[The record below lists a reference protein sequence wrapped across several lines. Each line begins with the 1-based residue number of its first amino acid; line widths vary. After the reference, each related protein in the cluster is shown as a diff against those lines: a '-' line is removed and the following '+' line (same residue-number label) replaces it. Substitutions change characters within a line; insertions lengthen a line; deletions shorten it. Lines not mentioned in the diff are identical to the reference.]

1 MKMFTIET
9 ETNNVTVHATAT
21 QAEAVPAA
29 ERFSTEAGLA
39 KLAADWPAARLAEIW
54 NSLPGAKPV
63 HKFTDRKKAVARIW
77 KAIQSLGQS
86 APAAA
91 PPPQA
96 TRPADAPAAPVAP
109 PAPRVAPA
117 KTSPPRKASRGKKAP
132 QPAPQVTARAGSKT
146 GKILDLLQRP
156 GGATLAEIM
165 KATAWQAHSVRGF
178 ISGTVGKKMNLA
190 VVSTRSGDGDRSYSI
205 EA

>member
-1 MKMFTIET
+1 MKLFTIET
-9 ETNNVTVHATAT
+9 ETNNITVHATAK
-21 QAEAVPAA
+21 QADAVPGAQ
-29 ERFSTEAGLA
+29 RFSTEAGLA

-96 TRPADAPAAPVAP
+96 TRPADATVAPVAP

-117 KTSPPRKASRGKKAP
+117 KTSPTRKASRGKRAP
-132 QPAPQVTARAGSKT
+132 QPTPQVAARAGSKT

-156 GGATLAEIM
+156 GGATLNEIM

>member
-9 ETNNVTVHATAT
+9 ETNNITVHATAK

-29 ERFSTEAGLA
+29 QRFSTEAGLA
-39 KLAADWPAARLAEIW
+39 KLAADWPATRLAEIW

-63 HKFTDRKKAVARIW
+63 HKFTDRKKAVARVW
-77 KAIQSLGQS
+77 KAIQSLGPS
-86 APAAA
+86 APVAA
-91 PPPQA
+91 PSPKA
-96 TRPADAPAAPVAP
+96 TRPADAPVAPVAP
-109 PAPRVAPA
+109 TPPRVAPA
-117 KTSPPRKASRGKKAP
+117 KTSPARKASQGKKAP
-132 QPAPQVTARAGSKT
+132 QPAPQVAARAGSKT

-178 ISGTVGKKMNLA
+178 ISGTVSKKMNLA